1 MKVKQGKV
9 LHWFVE
15 KPRVEE
21 GSDLP
26 PTGSCRNLSRFA
38 GCTSNGIDHHN
49 HDDEEDVFLHHSGCF
64 DDNKNLKGYGYT
76 LTSFKNCYKLH
87 GLC

>member
-49 HDDEEDVFLHHSGCF
+49 HDDEEEDIFCIMVAALMIIRISKDMG
-64 DDNKNLKGYGYT
+64 T
-76 LTSFKNCYKLH
+76 L
-87 GLC
+87 